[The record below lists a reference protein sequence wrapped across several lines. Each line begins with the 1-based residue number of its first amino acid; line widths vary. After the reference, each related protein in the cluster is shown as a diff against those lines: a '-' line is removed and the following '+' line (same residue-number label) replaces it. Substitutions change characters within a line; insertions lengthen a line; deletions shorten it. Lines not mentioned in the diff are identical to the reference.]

1 MANKTLIE
9 ELVTRFTADIKPLQE
24 GGKKVES
31 IVKNIKNGIEA
42 LGFGTLAYKTVSF
55 MQNIVNSSVGMKRF
69 SEAVQQS
76 EATLFAWGKAIEE
89 EGGTTDGFKQQ
100 ILTLTNALNQ
110 PIIPADVIAGFSR
123 YGIYVRDANG
133 QVKDAI
139 TLYREL
145 SNELKRY
152 SLPQA
157 MSIGK
162 SLGLDEATVRLL
174 YKGQKEL
181 DGIID
186 KYKRLSPYEKEQQE
200 RMEKLRRSWTELS
213 AQWGE
218 TKQQIGVALIPF
230 FDRLTDLLK
239 DATDWTAEHPKAT
252 TLATYFLEAAVAVK
266 AFMIVFSPVYSLLK
280 GTWNIVKGLTK
291 GLGKLI
297 STLSIGTGKLV
308 AFVKGIGA
316 GPLAGL
322 IAGFG
327 AVGAGAVNEVQQV
340 LTSSKM
346 KDIQARSNLGLMT
359 NEDLDYLFG
368 LQHIWLQQALTH
380 QDILNIIEEN
390 KRNAQIYGVDTL
402 KNQNL
407 LAGGANAYNMSQKST
422 TNNNSFNIQNVNI
435 TEAISNAKQMVSG
448 IRDKVF
454 NEAVVNQFEG
464 AM

>member
-1 MANKTLIE
+1 MASKTLIE

-24 GGKKVES
+24 GGKKAES
-31 IVKNIKNGIEA
+31 IVKSIKSGIEA
-42 LGFGTLAYKTVSF
+42 LGFGALAYKTVSF
-55 MQNIVNSSVGMKRF
+55 MQNIVDTSVGMKRF
-69 SEAVQQS
+69 SEAMQQS

-89 EGGTTDGFKQQ
+89 EGGSTDSFKQQ

-110 PIIPADVIAGFSR
+110 PIIPADIVAGFSR

-133 QVKDAI
+133 HVKDAI

-174 YKGQKEL
+174 YKGQQEL

-186 KYKRLSPYEKEQQE
+186 KYKRLSPYAKEQQE
-200 RMEKLRRSWTELS
+200 RMERLRRAWKELN
-213 AQWGE
+213 AEWDV
-218 TKQQIGVALIPF
+218 TKQNAAVLLLPF
-230 FDRLTDLLK
+230 FETLTAGLRSLNE
-239 DATDWTAEHPKAT
+239 WVGEHPQAA

-280 GTWNIVKGLTK
+280 GTWNVVKGLTK

-297 STLSIGTGKLV
+297 STLSIGTAKLG
-308 AFVKGIGA
+308 AFVKGFGV

-346 KDIQARSNLGLMT
+346 KDIQARSSRGLMT

-390 KRNAQIYGVDTL
+390 KRNAQTYGVDTL
-402 KNQNL
+402 RNQNL

-435 TEAISNAKQMVSG
+435 TEAISNAKEMVSG
-448 IRDKVF
+448 IRDKIF
-454 NEAVVNQFEG
+454 NESVVNQFEG

>member
-1 MANKTLIE
+1 MAKTVIDT
-9 ELVTRFTADIKPLQE
+9 LVTVFEADT
-24 GGKKVES
+24 KKLVAGSEKA
-31 IVKNIKNGIEA
+31 VNIIQSFKRTVDAIGIGA
-42 LGFGTLAYKTVSF
+42 LAYQTVSF

-133 QVKDAI
+133 HVKDAI

-145 SNELKRY
+145 SNELIKY

-174 YKGQKEL
+174 YRGQQEL
-181 DGIID
+181 DGIVD

-200 RMEKLRRSWTELS
+200 RMEKLRRSWKELN
-213 AQWGE
+213 AEWDV
-218 TKQQIGVALIPF
+218 TKQNTAVILLPIF
-230 FDRLTDLLK
+230 ETLTAGLK
-239 DATDWTAEHPKAT
+239 SLNEWVNEHPQTA
-252 TLATYFLEAAVAVK
+252 TLATYFLAAAVAVK
-266 AFMIVFSPVYSLLK
+266 AFMIAFSPVYSLLK
-280 GTWNIVKGLTK
+280 GTWGVVKGLTT

-297 STLSIGTGKLV
+297 STLSIGTAKIG
-308 AFVKGIGA
+308 AFIKGVGA

-346 KDIQARSNLGLMT
+346 KDIQSRSSRGLMT
-359 NEDLDYLFG
+359 HEDLDYLFG

-390 KRNAQIYGVDTL
+390 KRNAQVYGVDTL

-407 LAGGANAYNMSQKST
+407 LAGGANAYNMAQKTT

-435 TEAISNAKQMVSG
+435 TEAISNAKQMVNG
-448 IRDKVF
+448 IRDKIF
-454 NEAVVNQFEG
+454 NESVVNQFEG

>member
-1 MANKTLIE
+1 MGKTIIDR
-9 ELVTRFTADIKPLQE
+9 LVTVFEADIKNLVSGSEKAVSTIQSL
-24 GGKKVES
+24 KRVVEAT
-31 IVKNIKNGIEA
+31 G
-42 LGFGTLAYKTVSF
+42 LGALAYKTVSF
-55 MQNIVNSSVGMKRF
+55 MQNIVDSSVGMKRF

-123 YGIYVRDANG
+123 YGIYVRDVNG
-133 QVKDAI
+133 HVKDAI

-145 SNELKRY
+145 SNELRKY

-162 SLGLDEATVRLL
+162 SLGLDDATVRLL
-174 YKGQKEL
+174 YKGQQEL

-200 RMEKLRRSWTELS
+200 RMEKLRRSWTELG

-218 TKQQIGVALIPF
+218 TKQQIGVALIPLF
-230 FDRLTDLLK
+230 EQLTGLLK
-239 DATDWTAEHPKAT
+239 DANEWTAEHPQAT
-252 TLATYFLEAAVAVK
+252 TLATYFLGAAVAVK
-266 AFMIVFSPVYSLLK
+266 AFMIVLSPVYSLLK
-280 GTWNIVKGLTK
+280 GTFGIVKGLTK

-297 STLSIGTGKLV
+297 STLSIGTVKLG

-327 AVGAGAVNEVQQV
+327 AVGAGVVNEVQQV

-346 KDIQARSNLGLMT
+346 KEIQARSNRGLMT

-380 QDILNIIEEN
+380 KDILNIIEEN
-390 KRNAQIYGVDTL
+390 KRNAQAYGVDTL

-407 LAGGANAYNMSQKST
+407 LAGGANAYNMSQKTT

-435 TEAISNAKQMVSG
+435 TEAISNAKQMVNG

-454 NEAVVNQFEG
+454 NESVVNQFEG